1 MDEGIFLMVAWRMTA
16 YDRGQV
22 YVITDLTARVKGSA
36 PLTRFR
42 FPCPVHFISASN
54 SALMG

>member
-1 MDEGIFLMVAWRMTA
+1 MDEGRILMVAWRMT
-16 YDRGQV
+16 GV
-22 YVITDLTARVKGSA
+22 YVITDLTARVRGSD
-36 PLTRFR
+36 PLSRLR